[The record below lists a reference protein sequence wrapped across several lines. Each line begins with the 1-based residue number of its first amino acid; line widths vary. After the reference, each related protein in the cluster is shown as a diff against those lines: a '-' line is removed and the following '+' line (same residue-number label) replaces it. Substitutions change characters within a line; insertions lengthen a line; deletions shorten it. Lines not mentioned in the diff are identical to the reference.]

1 MTVYYYR
8 QETGS
13 QKLFR
18 KAKSEPLVPMGVVAT
33 CGALYMAG
41 RALRAGDSKL
51 ANRMFIWRVA
61 FQGFT
66 VAALVFGGLFAAN
79 RLPINRDDVLKQKAK
94 EREALWIQE
103 LERIDQ
109 EAKDRQKRAQ
119 SIQESFLKRRHES
132 AKEALE
138 KQQKN

>member
-1 MTVYYYR
+1 
-8 QETGS
+8 
-13 QKLFR
+13 
-18 KAKSEPLVPMGVVAT
+18 
-33 CGALYMAG
+33 
-41 RALRAGDSKL
+41 
-51 ANRMFIWRVA
+51 MFIWRVA